1 MDVLDDHVVIVNIDL
16 HVDGTATG
24 RSHRVVFKLTFVL
37 ADVFTILLGRS
48 FSSNSMSSTTTP
60 MATR

>member
-1 MDVLDDHVVIVNIDL
+1 MYEMNHVVIVNIDL
-16 HVDGTATG
+16 HVDATTTG
-24 RSHRVVFKLTFVL
+24 MSHRVIFKLKFVL
-37 ADVFTILLGRS
+37 GDAFTILLGRS